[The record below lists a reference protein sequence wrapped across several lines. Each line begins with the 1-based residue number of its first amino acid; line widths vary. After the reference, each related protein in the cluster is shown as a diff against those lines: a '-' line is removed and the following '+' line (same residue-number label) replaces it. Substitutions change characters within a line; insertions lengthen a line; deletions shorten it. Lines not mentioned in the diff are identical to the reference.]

1 VKIRDVKRVR
11 RLLWPAVLLILA
23 GIAAGCGYFRHLRL
37 AQSLPVFTAEPA
49 LREGV
54 YMLGTAKAD
63 ITPEVGAWLAG
74 FRMNRAS
81 RGVHD
86 PLEIRV
92 LALAD
97 GTGKIYAFITADLLG
112 FLYDPEVKRLRAHLH
127 IPGVEVFVLSSHN
140 HQGPDMIG
148 IWGRGIIDVWG
159 RRIGLPL
166 TSGRD
171 ENYID
176 SVLRKMGTTVVEA
189 VENLQPVSMISLGS
203 VEIPDLCINKR
214 EPEIQDRELSLLQFG
229 ISAGGESR
237 VGAVVA
243 NFGCHPETVASRN
256 RLITSDFVGVVR
268 DLMDDEGG
276 GMSFFVNG
284 ALGAMVRPGGI
295 YLRKGSFE
303 KRDKFA
309 RAFVDYANQALLASA
324 PVQLEAAITLKREVI
339 KIPLENRRF
348 WYAALLGIIP
358 GRGTVFSGEVTTE
371 VSVLRMG
378 AVTIV
383 MIPGEIAPELGL
395 KIKGWGGPHTQV
407 WSLANDEI
415 GYILNPDKFHWD
427 LYRYEA
433 GKSVGPQAGS
443 IIMDSVARLLAE
455 TDLARQPRQT
465 H

>member
-1 VKIRDVKRVR
+1 MKTRNVKWVH
-11 RLLWPAVLLILA
+11 RLLWPAAMLMLA
-23 GIAAGCGYFRHLRL
+23 GAAAGCGYFRHLRL
-37 AQSLPVFTAEPA
+37 SQPLPVFTADPVH
-49 LREGV
+49 REGV
-54 YMLGTAKAD
+54 YMVGSAKAE

-81 RGVHD
+81 QGVHD
-86 PLEIRV
+86 ALEIRV

-97 GTGKIYAFITADLLG
+97 GTGKIYALITADLLG

-127 IPGVEVFVLSSHN
+127 IPGLEVFVLSSHN
-140 HQGPDMIG
+140 HQGPDTIG

-166 TSGRD
+166 ASGRD

-176 SVLRKMGTTVVEA
+176 SVLRAMGTAVVEA
-189 VENLQPVSMISLGS
+189 VENLRPVSSISLGS
-203 VEIPDLCINKR
+203 VEIPDLCINRR
-214 EPEIQDRELSLLQFG
+214 EPEIQDRELSVLQFDV
-229 ISAGGESR
+229 SAGGESK

-256 RLITSDFVGVVR
+256 QLITSDFVGVFR
-268 DLMDDEGG
+268 DLMDEESG

-303 KRDKFA
+303 KRDKFG
-309 RAFVDYANQALLASA
+309 REFVGYANRALLTAE
-324 PVQLEAAITLKREVI
+324 PVQLEAAITLKQEVV

-348 WYAALLGIIP
+348 RYAALFGIIP

-378 AVTIV
+378 ALTIV

-395 KIKGWGGPHTQV
+395 QIKAWGGPFTQV
-407 WSLANDEI
+407 WSLANDEL
-415 GYILNPDKFHWD
+415 GYLLPQDKFYWD

-443 IIMDSVARLLAE
+443 IIMESVARLLAE
-455 TDLARQPRQT
+455 TDLARRQRPP